1 MLLKQ
6 DQNTNRLYD
15 TMFNPR
21 EGTLDITDEVTPM
34 VTLRF
39 NCSTKSRA
47 NFCWLLCL
55 IGLFAQENVH
65 GQNQAIPRPIRPGV
79 PGEGGIGGSSYCS
92 IQFNSFQLS
101 APNTVD
107 TGDGYAQVIATSSTR
122 SGTELPLDLNNNGK
136 QDLVTLKRPSGDIS
150 VLFDVTKT
158 GFASEESYDVSDYH
172 FEDSDWLFYLT
183 SAHTIALA
191 DLDSDLNPD
200 LVFSAANTY
209 GNSTTGFRDKIVVM
223 RNTGQGQ
230 FVLAGMLSLDAR
242 PYNQTIA
249 NLALADFN
257 ADGNVDIVAG
267 TSHQKREFYVFIN
280 TGSGSFEPGRR
291 FDASGFATG
300 VPNAYVNVAA
310 RVNALKPIDID
321 GDGKLEMIL
330 SSWTYTY
337 DPFLLPRT
345 RSLYV
350 FRNQTTIPA
359 NPSFPFYLTAQDN
372 FFPGPNASTLG
383 MATADYNADGKMD
396 FVVLKKDAGAVIPFL
411 NNGDTTF
418 AVQSPAHSGV
428 AVELINSGDFDL
440 NGKPDIAL
448 WGRTSN
454 DVVYVLLN
462 QGAANFSPSA
472 YYNTSTL
479 YNPFEMDSNGEYHH
493 QPISINTAVDIDRDG
508 DLDIVLAN
516 ATTGLTMMENYRRRR
531 VCRSGS
537 DPREGGPAEAM

>member
-1 MLLKQ
+1 M
-6 DQNTNRLYD
+6 
-15 TMFNPR
+15 
-21 EGTLDITDEVTPM
+21 IS
-34 VTLRF
+34 LRS

-47 NFCWLLCL
+47 KFCWLLCL
-55 IGLFAQENVH
+55 IGLFAQENAH

-92 IQFNSFQLS
+92 IQFNPFQLS

-107 TGDGYAQVIATSSTR
+107 TGDGYAQVVGTSSTR

-136 QDLVTLKRPSGDIS
+136 QDLVTLKRPSGDVS
-150 VLFDVTKT
+150 VLFDVTTT
-158 GFASEESYDVSDYH
+158 GFASEESYD
-172 FEDSDWLFYLT
+172 FNI
-183 SAHTIALA
+183 AHTIALA
-191 DLDSDLNPD
+191 DLDGDLKAD
-200 LVFSAANTY
+200 LVVAERA
-209 GNSTTGFRDKIVVM
+209 GPVDAIRVM
-223 RNTGQGQ
+223 RNMGQGW
-230 FVLAGMLSLDAR
+230 FLYTGTLSLDLR
-242 PYNQTIA
+242 PYAQEIGS
-249 NLALADFN
+249 LALADFN
-257 ADGNVDIVAG
+257 ADGSIDIVAG
-267 TSHQKREFYVFIN
+267 TSYQRREFYVFMN
-280 TGSGSFEPGRR
+280 TGSGNFEPGRC
-291 FDASGFATG
+291 FDASGFIPS
-300 VPNAYVNVAA
+300 VPNGAPSLPA

-330 SSWTYTY
+330 SSRTTTPHN
-337 DPFLLPRT
+337 DPFYLQWA

-359 NPSFPFYLTAQDN
+359 NPSFPFYLTDQDN
-372 FFPGPNASTLG
+372 FFSGPNASTFG
-383 MATADYNADGKMD
+383 VATADYNADGNMD
-396 FVVLKKDAGAVIPFL
+396 FVVLKKEARSVIPML

-418 AVQSPAHSGV
+418 AVQAPAHSGV
-428 AVELINSGDFDL
+428 AVELINGGDFDL

-516 ATTGLTMMENYRRRR
+516 ATSGLTIMENYRRRR
-531 VCRSGS
+531 VCSSGG
-537 DPREGGPAEAM
+537 DPREGGVAEAM